1 MKILLNEKYCRR
13 KVVQGRR
20 EVDVFRRE
28 IYPQINVTLCAVLGV
43 PIIVQNP
50 RKQPLRASEY
60 HNVQSDIVSCDS
72 RCYLKRFITMYL
84 IVSPRHI
91 WRRHSTA

>member
-20 EVDVFRRE
+20 EVDVFRQE

-43 PIIVQNP
+43 PIIV
-50 RKQPLRASEY
+50 
-60 HNVQSDIVSCDS
+60 
-72 RCYLKRFITMYL
+72 
-84 IVSPRHI
+84 
-91 WRRHSTA
+91 

>member
-43 PIIVQNP
+43 PIMIYQKYSIPANN
-50 RKQPLRASEY
+50 LLGHLST
-60 HNVQSDIVSCDS
+60 I
-72 RCYLKRFITMYL
+72 MYNL
-84 IVSPRHI
+84 I
-91 WRRHSTA
+91 W